1 MAEKPWEGSLNKLYV
16 CMYVCM
22 YEKNLYVG
30 SFNFFS
36 YTIQIGSICYM
47 DTGVRDLKVA
57 FFKANS
63 T

>member
-1 MAEKPWEGSLNKLYV
+1 MYV
-16 CMYVCM
+16 CVYVCM

-30 SFNFFS
+30 SFKFFS